1 MKNKIE
7 FKIENTRFVFKSK
20 DITRATA
27 LKYAKCHYKKNPH
40 IIGLL
45 TIEIS
50 EKNARERVRQMT
62 ELNEA
67 QEENKNRK

>member
-1 MKNKIE
+1 MKKKVE
-7 FKIENTRFVFKSK
+7 FIIGNTHFVFNSK
-20 DITRATA
+20 DITKKTA

-50 EKNARERVRQMT
+50 EKNALNRVRQMT
-62 ELNEA
+62 EFNEA
-67 QEENKNRK
+67 QEENKDH